1 MITESD
7 SFNTFDCGD
16 YYAILPTVPNFN
28 LNDWQQHFG
37 ANPVAQG
44 FKYNSGENDQWLSV
58 EAIRE
63 LIKIHMDSEFTP
75 V

>member
-1 MITESD
+1 
-7 SFNTFDCGD
+7 
-16 YYAILPTVPNFN
+16 VPNFN

-37 ANPVAQG
+37 ANPVVQG